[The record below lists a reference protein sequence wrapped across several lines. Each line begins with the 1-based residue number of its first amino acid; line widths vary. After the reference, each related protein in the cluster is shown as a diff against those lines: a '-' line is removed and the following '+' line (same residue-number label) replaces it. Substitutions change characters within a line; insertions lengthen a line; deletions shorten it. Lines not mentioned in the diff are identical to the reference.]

1 MSSGD
6 FESGRSV
13 PLLIPEPVWQEWK
26 MNGVGAESLAE
37 LQAEHGAA
45 VGYQFDWGQIIEEV
59 FDDHPDTDSEDQQDL
74 PRLAL
79 CWNFVL
85 SGVYSEFLHG
95 GCNLGELSD
104 LATAVLAQAEQS
116 RHELPQA
123 LREDALPAYIS
134 FDEGNNISAFAVCV
148 LGQSNV
154 SVARQ
159 WMSGVFIPGMLP
171 MVIDRVREW
180 NDEASHIG

>member
-6 FESGRSV
+6 FESGRTV

-26 MNGVGAESLAE
+26 MNGVGADSLAE

-45 VGYQFDWGQIIEEV
+45 VGYEFDWGQIIEEGS
-59 FDDHPDTDSEDQQDL
+59 DDHPDTDSEDQQGL

-79 CWNFVL
+79 RWHFVL
-85 SGVYSEFLHG
+85 SAVYSEFLHG
-95 GCNLGELSD
+95 GGNLGELSD
-104 LATAVLAQAEQS
+104 LATAFLAEAEQS
-116 RHELPQA
+116 RDELPET
-123 LREDALPAYIS
+123 LRDDALPAGIS

-159 WMSGVFIPGMLP
+159 WMSNFFIPGVLP
-171 MVIDRVREW
+171 LVIDRLREE
-180 NDEASHIG
+180 NGEASHIG

>member
-6 FESGRSV
+6 FESGRTV

-26 MNGVGAESLAE
+26 KNGVGADSLAE
-37 LQAEHGAA
+37 LQSEHGAA
-45 VGYQFDWGQIIEEV
+45 VGYEFDWGQIIEEV

-74 PRLAL
+74 PRLAVR
-79 CWNFVL
+79 WHFVL
-85 SGVYSEFLHG
+85 SGLYSEFLDG
-95 GCNLGELSD
+95 GGNLGELSD
-104 LATAVLAQAEQS
+104 LATVFLAEAEQS
-116 RHELPQA
+116 RDELPQA
-123 LREDALPAYIS
+123 MRDDELPARIS

-148 LGQSNV
+148 SGRSNV

-159 WMSGVFIPGMLP
+159 WMNSYFIPGVLP
-171 MVIDRVREW
+171 LVIDRLREE

>member
-26 MNGVGAESLAE
+26 MNGGGAESLAE
-37 LQAEHGAA
+37 LQSEHGAA
-45 VGYQFDWGQIIEEV
+45 VGYEFDWGQIIEEV
-59 FDDHPDTDSEDQQDL
+59 FDGQPDTDSGDQQNL
-74 PRLAL
+74 PYLAL
-79 CWNFVL
+79 RWHFVL
-85 SGVYSEFLHG
+85 SGVYREFLHG
-95 GCNLGELSD
+95 GGNLGELSD
-104 LATAVLAQAEQS
+104 LAAAFLADAEQS
-116 RHELPQA
+116 RDELPQA
-123 LREDALPAYIS
+123 MRDDALPTCIS

-159 WMSGVFIPGMLP
+159 WMSSYFIPAVLP
-171 MVIDRVREW
+171 LVIDRLREE
-180 NDEASHIG
+180 NDEASHIR